1 MPNFSYCPY
10 GLAIRCLLS
19 THSTFPYPSNFS
31 TDICGDGFQISRYGE
46 SLKYLLSVLRS
57 DILLALL
64 LLLVEHQPLLLL
76 LLDGLLSQTLLVG
89 TFLISICTVIG
100 IFLISSFT
108 LIGIFLISI
117 CTVTGIFLISIF
129 APGWHISDH
138 HLCCHWGIS
147 RRYKYLH
154 CHDTFTGL
162 TTKTAKKVPFEA

>member
-1 MPNFSYCPY
+1 MFHKKGGSSFQKRALRDFEGSVKTGKSLQRLNNNAQLFILPIYPGYQMSFVYSFNLP
-10 GLAIRCLLS
+10 L
-19 THSTFPYPSNFS
+19 HNHPSNFS

-46 SLKYLLSVLRS
+46 SLRYLLSVLRS

-129 APGWHISDH
+129 APG
-138 HLCCHWGIS
+138 
-147 RRYKYLH
+147 
-154 CHDTFTGL
+154 
-162 TTKTAKKVPFEA
+162 